1 MNALQTAAPEPA
13 ADHGAAIVAL
23 ARKLRLDDRLDEAEE
38 TLKAL
43 LGDEP
48 PDHAGWLEHGACRRR
63 RGDLDGALASFS
75 RAAAAMPAH
84 LGTKVEI
91 AATLRAL
98 DRLPEAREVLDAVL
112 ETDPRRTEALI
123 ERGHLARRQGDHEAA
138 LAAFEAA
145 GRNHPEH
152 LGIGLEAVRG
162 LRQLGRLDE
171 AAAKL
176 EELSREHPRD
186 VGVLIEKG
194 HVARRRGDDEN
205 ALAAF
210 KAAGGL
216 APGHEGIR
224 QEIAS
229 TLVALATAAW
239 NAGDPARS
247 RALLDEALTRQP
259 AHASA
264 LLMRA
269 EQALKADDPETAI
282 RYARR
287 AADADPRH
295 LEALLLGARAAS
307 AIPDRRRALQFLDEA
322 EERFGAR
329 PEVFA
334 SRIHVLRALGDNAGA
349 GDVIAR
355 VGEQATHPSLWAEIV
370 SWRIAGGDFDG
381 AAGILDRLPSSPDTD
396 AHATFF
402 RAAIAEARRDYDAAL
417 ATYESALG
425 HKADNGTWHA
435 EAARA
440 ALLALDVDGARRHL
454 RSAMALNAATSISR
468 GQSLNPSQHHTGQ
481 LIDEFALDRDAL
493 GELRAAKALGASE
506 RLAALKDIVRRYPDN
521 TAAAT
526 MLLLDL
532 QRSGSLRER
541 KGSRLSPIPRRI
553 AQFWDRPDPP
563 ADVRSLM
570 ASWSGE
576 AGFAYHLFDERTAE
590 AFLRRNAGRD
600 VARAFRRAGHAAQ
613 RADIFRL
620 AWLAKEGGLYAD
632 ADDRRLAPLAD
643 LVPDG
648 AGLIA
653 YQENYGSIANN
664 FLAAVPAHPVILRA
678 LDLAATAL
686 NRGDKDFVWL
696 STGPGLMTRATAQV
710 LAEDEDGAVGGTI
723 LLRELHEMRRLVE
736 IHCPVDYKSTRAH
749 WSRAVFARL
758 KPRADRP
765 GKGSPS
771 DRDPA

>member
-1 MNALQTAAPEPA
+1 MSALQTAAPEQA

-43 LGDEP
+43 LIDEAS
-48 PDHAGWLEHGACRRR
+48 DHAGWLEHGACRRR

-91 AATLRAL
+91 ASTLRAL
-98 DRLPEAREVLDAVL
+98 NRLPEASEVLDAVL
-112 ETDPRRTEALI
+112 EADPRRTEALI
-123 ERGHLARRQGDHEAA
+123 ERGHLARRQEDNAAA

-145 GRNHPEH
+145 GRNHPDH
-152 LGIGLEAVRG
+152 LGIGLETVRS

-171 AAAKL
+171 AATKL
-176 EELSREHPRD
+176 EELSRQHPSD
-186 VGVLIEKG
+186 LGILIEQG
-194 HVARRRGDDEN
+194 HVARRRGDDEG

-210 KAAGGL
+210 TAAGAL
-216 APGHEGIR
+216 APVHEGIR

-229 TLVALATAAW
+229 TLVALAAAAW

-259 AHASA
+259 THAA
-264 LLMRA
+264 GLLTRA

-287 AADADPRH
+287 AADAHPRH

-322 EERFGAR
+322 EERFGVRA
-329 PEVFA
+329 EVLA
-334 SRIHVLRALGDNAGA
+334 SRVHVLRALGDNAGA
-349 GDVIAR
+349 GEVIAR
-355 VGEQATHPSLWAEIV
+355 VGEFATHPALWAEIV
-370 SWRIAGGDFDG
+370 SWRIAAGDFDG
-381 AAGILDRLPSSPDTD
+381 AAEILDRLPRSLNAT

-402 RAAIAEARRDYDAAL
+402 RAAIAEARRDYDTAIASYEKAL
-417 ATYESALG
+417 SHEPE
-425 HKADNGTWHA
+425 NGTWHA

-440 ALLALDVDGARRHL
+440 ALLVLHIDGARGHL
-454 RSAMALNAATSISR
+454 QKAMQLNAAASISR

-481 LIDEFALDRDAL
+481 LIDEFALDREAL
-493 GELRAAKALGASE
+493 GELQAAKALGPSE
-506 RLAALKDIVRRYPDN
+506 RVAVLKDIVRRHPDN

-532 QRSGSLRER
+532 QRSGRLRAR
-541 KGSRLSPIPRRI
+541 NDDRQSPIPRRI

-563 ADVRSLM
+563 ADVLSLM
-570 ASWSGE
+570 ASWNGE
-576 AGFAYHLFDERTAE
+576 AGFTYHLFDERTAE
-590 AFLRRNAGRD
+590 TFLRRNAGRD

-648 AGLIA
+648 AGLVA

-664 FLAAVPAHPVILRA
+664 FLAAMPGHPVIVRA
-678 LDLAATAL
+678 LDLATIAL

-696 STGPGLMTRATAQV
+696 STGPGLMTRAMAQV
-710 LAEDEDGAVGGTI
+710 LAEDEDGAVSSGI
-723 LLRELHEMRRLVE
+723 LVRELHEMRRLVE

-758 KPRADRP
+758 KPRATRRE
-765 GKGSPS
+765 SSS
-771 DRDPA
+771 DRNPTA